1 MDKNIYTV
9 IKASGSY
16 LPKHIIK
23 NEDFIN
29 TEFYE
34 ANGERI
40 NRDGKEIVKKLR
52 EITEIEERRYIDKQY
67 LNSDMATFAA
77 QNALDSSGID
87 KESLDYIIVAHNF
100 GDVKH
105 NNKEVDIVPTLASKV
120 KCNLKI
126 QNPYTIA
133 YDLSF
138 GCPGWVQAFIQA
150 DYYIKSGD
158 AKRILVIGSETLSRV
173 KDPYDRDSMIYSDG
187 AGAVILEAVESNQPV
202 GVLAHKTRTD
212 AVNYAHLLKMGKSN
226 NPNIDANQLY
236 LKMNGRKLYVY
247 AITNVP
253 LLVKATIEK
262 AGLDISDIDKV
273 LIHQANAKMDY
284 VMLEKL
290 FELYGKK
297 EIPKDIMPMVISKL
311 GNSSVATI
319 PTMYDMIMKDQL
331 EGQQL
336 QSGQNVVFVSV
347 GAGMNINAII
357 YRVP

>member
-16 LPKHIIK
+16 LPKHVIK

-34 ANGERI
+34 VNGDRI
-40 NRDGKEIVKKLR
+40 NRDGKEIIKKLR

-105 NNKEVDIVPTLASKV
+105 NNKDVDIVPSLASKV
-120 KCNLKI
+120 KFNLKI

-173 KDPYDRDSMIYSDG
+173 SDPHDRDSMIYSDG
-187 AGAVILEAVESNQPV
+187 AGAVILEAVESNQPI

-212 AVNYAHLLKMGKSN
+212 AANYAHLLKMDESN
-226 NPNIDANQLY
+226 NPDVDANQLY
-236 LKMNGRKLYVY
+236 LKMNGRKLYIY

-253 LLVKATIEK
+253 PLVKATIEK
-262 AGLDISDIDKV
+262 AGLGINDIGKV

-284 VMLEKL
+284 VMLERL
-290 FELYGKK
+290 FGLYGRK

-319 PTMYDMIMKDQL
+319 PTMYDRIMKGHV

-347 GAGMNINAII
+347 GAGMNINAVI

>member
-1 MDKNIYTV
+1 MTKNIYTV
-9 IKASGSY
+9 IKGSGSY

-29 TEFYE
+29 TKFYE
-34 ANGERI
+34 ANGEQI
-40 NRDGKEIVKKLR
+40 LRDGKEIVEKLQ
-52 EITEIEERRYIDKQY
+52 EITEIEERRYIDKKY
-67 LNSDMATFAA
+67 LNSDIATFAA
-77 QNALDSSGID
+77 QDALESSGID

-120 KCNLKI
+120 KFNLKI

-133 YDLSF
+133 YDLPF

-173 KDPYDRDSMIYSDG
+173 SDPNDRDSMIFSDG
-187 AGAVILEAVESNQPV
+187 AGAVILEAVESDKPI

-212 AVNYAHLLKMGKSN
+212 TANYAHLLKMDKSN
-226 NPNIDANQLY
+226 NSDIDANQLY
-236 LKMNGRKLYVY
+236 LKMNGKKLYVY

-253 LLVKATIEK
+253 PLVKATIEK
-262 AGLDISDIDKV
+262 AGLDINDIGKV

-284 VMLEKL
+284 VMLERL
-290 FELYGKK
+290 FKLYGKK
-297 EIPKDIMPMVISKL
+297 DIPEDIMPMVISKL

-319 PTMYDMIMKDQL
+319 PTMYDLIMKGKVK
-331 EGQQL
+331 GQYL
-336 QSGQNVVFVSV
+336 QSGQNIIFVSV

-357 YRVP
+357 YKVP